1 MKSQKKTFAILVII
15 LIVCLGAYF
24 GIRTYNS
31 KTEEKE
37 KKEKEAEEI
46 VVTNMNADD
55 ITAFSYA
62 YEDNQ
67 LSFSK
72 QGDNWVCD
80 NDTAFTLNQDAI
92 ETMLLTLKDLKA
104 EDSIDVK
111 ATEEEGREDYGFSN
125 PTMTIAVETGDKN
138 TTFTFGMHNDLTN
151 QDYMMVNTDQTVYLM
166 ATDVKA
172 AFQKSLVD
180 LKATED
186 LSTESTESE

>member
-24 GIRTYNS
+24 GIRTYNT

-46 VVTNMNADD
+46 VVTNINADD
-55 ITAFSYA
+55 ITTFSYA

-80 NDTAFTLNQDAI
+80 NDAAFSLNQDAI

-104 EDSIDVK
+104 EDTID
-111 ATEEEGREDYGFSN
+111 ARESEEGGEDYGFSN
-125 PTMTIAVETGDKN
+125 PTMTIAVETRDKN

>member
-1 MKSQKKTFAILVII
+1 MKSQKRTFLILVIL

-24 GIRTYNS
+24 GIRAYNN
-31 KTEEKE
+31 KAEENE
-37 KKEKEAEEI
+37 KKEKKAEEI
-46 VVTNMNADD
+46 VVTNVNTDD

-80 NDTAFTLNQDAI
+80 NDTAFVLNQDAI
-92 ETMLLTLKDLKA
+92 KTMLLTLKDLKA
-104 EDSIDVK
+104 EDTIDAK
-111 ATEEEGREDYGFSN
+111 ENEEGSEDYGFSN
-125 PTMTIAVETGDKN
+125 PTMTLTVETKDKKI
-138 TTFTFGMHNDLTN
+138 TFTFGMHNELMN
-151 QDYMMVNTDQTVYLM
+151 QDYMMVDTDQTVYLM
-166 ATDVKA
+166 ETDVKA